1 MDSLLTSINFEQL
14 GITGVF
20 LAYLIWTNREL
31 RQENSQ
37 LRKESR
43 QDRADSVVQLESFL
57 AAISELRQ
65 TLVVIQERL
74 KP

>member
-43 QDRADSVVQLESFL
+43 QDRADNVVQLESFL

-74 KP
+74 KS